1 MGKWLDL
8 ARELEAKAEG
18 NSGNYDNFDKRP
30 VSPPVAASDHRFGK
44 NDNFDKLS
52 PYLARLR
59 SMPVP
64 SGADAVLWPQI
75 AADALTVWTR
85 WAGQASALGWSA
97 HDLFGRR
104 GLAVWMKGRRLVLID
119 AKTAIVTQGSRS
131 SVFYRRGHQDDD
143 FIWDHW
149 RPMDVGE
156 ND

>member
-1 MGKWLDL
+1 
-8 ARELEAKAEG
+8 
-18 NSGNYDNFDKRP
+18 
-30 VSPPVAASDHRFGK
+30 
-44 NDNFDKLS
+44 
-52 PYLARLR
+52 
-59 SMPVP
+59 MPVP

-75 AADALTVWTR
+75 VADALTVWTR

-119 AKTAIVTQGSRS
+119 AKMAIVTQGSRS